1 MPATLLLF
9 EMKEDFH
16 LTRGQRQIGGHE
28 MVYSSWITEANSEN
42 IKNLA
47 LHSVK
52 DQASMTSV
60 PSVVLMHQSP
70 TPHMR
75 YPHIVI
81 LGSLLLPQP
90 AAHLRSA
97 LFFLRPSQQIPIL
110 LIC

>member
-70 TPHMR
+70 TPHEIPA
-75 YPHIVI
+75 YSNPWIAAVASACSASAQCSI
-81 LGSLLLPQP
+81 LP
-90 AAHLRSA
+90 A
-97 LFFLRPSQQIPIL
+97 P
-110 LIC
+110 